1 VLFLFLLVGQQE
13 LIQKYRNH
21 ALAKTAVQRQQDS
34 KEKTGVFS

>member
-1 VLFLFLLVGQQE
+1 LLEENQQE

-34 KEKTGVFS
+34 KDKT